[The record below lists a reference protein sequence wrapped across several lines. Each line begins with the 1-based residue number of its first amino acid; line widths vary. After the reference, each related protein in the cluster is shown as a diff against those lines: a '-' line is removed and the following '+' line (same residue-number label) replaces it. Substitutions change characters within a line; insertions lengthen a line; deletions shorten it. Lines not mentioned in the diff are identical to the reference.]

1 MQKTL
6 ITRKELAERW
16 GVNVTTIDDYEEKG
30 YIRRV
35 NLPGCQFSL
44 ASVEKL
50 EYDGTDNLLIK
61 KDKLI
66 LELQEKV
73 MEYKGK
79 LEKIKGVA
87 SV

>member
-44 ASVEKL
+44 VSIEKL

-66 LELQEKV
+66 QELKERLAEKNAV
-73 MEYKGK
+73 I
-79 LEKIKGVA
+79 EKIKGVI